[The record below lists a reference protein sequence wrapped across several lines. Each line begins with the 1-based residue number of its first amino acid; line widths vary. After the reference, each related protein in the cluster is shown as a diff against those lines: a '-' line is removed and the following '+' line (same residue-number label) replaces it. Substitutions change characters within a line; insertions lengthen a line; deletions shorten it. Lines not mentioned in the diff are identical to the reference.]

1 MWWPAWACFR
11 TNEQESEIKVACKM
25 LVAANASDGDW
36 LTVFNKTKIR
46 TLLGT
51 WEPEI
56 FNILTSSMKP
66 SPAMCE
72 LLKSETKKRINTNS
86 SDYEV
91 HRRYDQYLTQI
102 VKQASP
108 DTIDLLKKTGRR
120 RFTED
125 VLKWSD

>member
-1 MWWPAWACFR
+1 MY
-11 TNEQESEIKVACKM
+11 
-25 LVAANASDGDW
+25 
-36 LTVFNKTKIR
+36 
-46 TLLGT
+46 
-51 WEPEI
+51 
-56 FNILTSSMKP
+56 
-66 SPAMCE
+66 E

-120 RFTED
+120 VFTED
-125 VLKWSD
+125 VLNRSD